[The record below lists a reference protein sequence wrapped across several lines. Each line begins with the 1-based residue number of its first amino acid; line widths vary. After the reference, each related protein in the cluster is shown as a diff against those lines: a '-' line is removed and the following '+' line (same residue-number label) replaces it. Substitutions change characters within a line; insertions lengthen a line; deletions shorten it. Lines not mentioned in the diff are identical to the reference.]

1 MRARNGH
8 RESMKRPEHAHVTHS
23 NDHPTPALSRSRPST
38 PDDFRWNENE
48 RDETETERLD
58 RNWNQLLQELRVV
71 QTGVQILT
79 GFLLTLPFQQH
90 FADLTPAEKYVYLA
104 TLSFSTLATAVLV
117 APVAMHRLLFR
128 RHALSRLVR
137 DGHRL
142 ALTGLAL
149 LGGALTGV
157 LVLTFDVV
165 VNASAGIIAGT
176 IAAVVVLTLWVIC
189 PMYQRRG
196 LHPHQP
202 PTTDTSCAQ

>member
-1 MRARNGH
+1 
-8 RESMKRPEHAHVTHS
+8 MKRPEPAHFTHR
-23 NDHPTPALSRSRPST
+23 NDYST
-38 PDDFRWNENE
+38 PDGGGSHPNAPDDSRWNENE

-58 RNWNQLLQELRVV
+58 RNWIQLLQELRVV

-90 FADLTPAEKYVYLA
+90 FSDLTYAEKYIYLA

-128 RHALSRLVR
+128 RHALPRLVR

-142 ALTGLAL
+142 SLTGLAF

-157 LVLTFDVV
+157 LALTFDVV
-165 VNASAGIIAGT
+165 VNASAGLIAGT
-176 IAAVVVLTLWVIC
+176 LAAVVVLALWVMC
-189 PMYQRRG
+189 PIYQRRG
-196 LHPHQP
+196 LRPHESGKA
-202 PTTDTSCAQ
+202 DTSEF